1 MWRMG
6 KWKRRMEEVGEYS
19 TMEEVD
25 EEDGGSERGGRK
37 KLMSTMEEVDEE
49 DE

>member
-19 TMEEVD
+19 TMEEVM
-25 EEDGGSERGGRK
+25 RR
-37 KLMSTMEEVDEE
+37 MEEVKKEE
-49 DE
+49 GRS